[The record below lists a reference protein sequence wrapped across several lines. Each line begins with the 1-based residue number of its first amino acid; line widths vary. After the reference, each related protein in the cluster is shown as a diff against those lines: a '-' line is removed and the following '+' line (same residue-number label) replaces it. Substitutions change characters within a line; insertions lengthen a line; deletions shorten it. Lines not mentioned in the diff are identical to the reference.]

1 MTIKITTINND
12 SSSKIM
18 VRMTIII
25 IITIVIA
32 VITIMRMHVDNG
44 RYSLLKAVNNIPHI
58 VQSVKH
64 NITYIVYNGIVS
76 IINGLTES
84 QGFVK
89 RGVMAPFG
97 SPYENESGASW
108 VPERLR
114 ALVGEAPMMELMRIF
129 RKS

>member
-64 NITYIVYNGIVS
+64 NITYI
-76 IINGLTES
+76 
-84 QGFVK
+84 
-89 RGVMAPFG
+89 
-97 SPYENESGASW
+97 
-108 VPERLR
+108 
-114 ALVGEAPMMELMRIF
+114 
-129 RKS
+129 